1 MVYLLIKF
9 LAGLPPSWV
18 VLLISMIPIVEL
30 RGALPVAL
38 TVYKLNPLLAYC
50 LSVVGNLLPVM
61 LILLYIGPV
70 SAWLAKHSRLME
82 KFFAWLFKRTRHKI
96 GKNYEKYGLLALAI
110 FVAIPLPM
118 TGAWT
123 GALAAWLFGI
133 DNRRAFLAIVA
144 GVMIAGIIVFL
155 ATTGI
160 LNFLDFLI

>member
-1 MVYLLIKF
+1 MDFLLSF
-9 LAGLPPSWV
+9 FAGLPPAWV
-18 VLLISMIPIVEL
+18 ILFISMIPIVEL

-38 TVYKLNPLLAYC
+38 TFYKLNPILAYC
-50 LSVVGNLLPVM
+50 LSVIGNLLPVM

-70 SAWLAKHSRLME
+70 SDWLKKRSRLMDR
-82 KFFAWLFKRTRHKI
+82 FFAWLFKRTRHKI

-133 DNRRAFLAIVA
+133 DNRRAFLAIAAGVLVA
-144 GVMIAGIIVFL
+144 GLIVL
-155 ATTGI
+155 SATAGI